1 MGLGCAAREPQTV
14 TSTAELS
21 LFALPHPNSLLFI
34 TARFNLTNPKHKLLL
49 QQAFQVILHS
59 CLALLWQQVE
69 PLVPRISYERHCPIS
84 QCCPMKL
91 SSSLLQVL
99 SSKFPSR
106 INLQGPSTLSQVP
119 REGAGVQL

>member
-34 TARFNLTNPKHKLLL
+34 TASFNLTNPKHKLLL

-59 CLALLWQQVE
+59 CLALLWQLKCAGRAPCSKKQLQKTPPHLPVLPHE
-69 PLVPRISYERHCPIS
+69 TFLLIAAGA
-84 QCCPMKL
+84 Q
-91 SSSLLQVL
+91 LQV
-99 SSKFPSR
+99 P
-106 INLQGPSTLSQVP
+106 IQN
-119 REGAGVQL
+119 